1 MSNNKPH
8 TLCAFFRPFQHLLV
22 LLVRTVNALI
32 LTYSIFSLG
41 LPLQWLEVDWKI
53 PPWSQR
59 LLCVLYF
66 EFQNKLYDYYDN
78 ITEDSKKPRSIISA
92 EPLPV
97 KLYICRS
104 NVLLNEDWVPINLF
118 SAILQV
124 NCCIMPILV
133 FPMCHDNL
141 LLTCLLF

>member
-1 MSNNKPH
+1 MIIIIKLPAADPKPH

-104 NVLLNEDWVPINLF
+104 NAQLYEDWVLINLKF
-118 SAILQV
+118 RPWRTLRRQKLDDFAPQ
-124 NCCIMPILV
+124 N
-133 FPMCHDNL
+133 
-141 LLTCLLF
+141 